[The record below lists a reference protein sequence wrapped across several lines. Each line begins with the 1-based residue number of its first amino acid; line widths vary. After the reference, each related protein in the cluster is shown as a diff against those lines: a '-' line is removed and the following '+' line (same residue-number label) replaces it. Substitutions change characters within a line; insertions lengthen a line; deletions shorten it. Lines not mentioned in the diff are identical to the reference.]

1 MVGNGIMEPV
11 NDTTVEAEEEVKMPV
26 RGHVKNLIRM
36 FTNGTTTGG

>member
-1 MVGNGIMEPV
+1 MEPL
-11 NDTTVEAEEEVKMPV
+11 NDTTVEPEEDEVKMPV